1 MVDVRT
7 EISIERPIDVVAHYA
22 ADPDHAP
29 QWYDNIN
36 SVGWVTE
43 KPLQKG
49 SKMAF
54 IAYFLGRKLEYVYE
68 VAEYVPGKKL
78 VMRTANGPFP
88 METTY
93 KWYTEKEGVTK
104 MTLRNKGVPA
114 GFSKIVTP
122 FMSFMMK
129 KANKKDLLKIKQI
142 LENERP

>member
-7 EISIERPIDVVAHYA
+7 EISIDCPIEIVAHYA

-29 QWYDNIN
+29 EWYDNIKA
-36 SVGWVTE
+36 VEWVTE
-43 KPLQKG
+43 KPLQLG

-54 IAYFLGRKLEYVYE
+54 IAFFLGRKLEYVYE
-68 VAEYVPGKKL
+68 VIEYVPGKKL

-93 KWYTEKEGVTK
+93 TWNTENVGVTR
-104 MTLRNKGVPA
+104 MTLRNNGVPA
-114 GFSKIVTP
+114 GFSKMVTP
-122 FMSFMMK
+122 FTALMMK

-142 LENERP
+142 LEQ

>member
-7 EISIERPIDVVAHYA
+7 EISINRPIDIVAHYA
-22 ADPDHAP
+22 ADPDYAP
-29 QWYDNIN
+29 HWYENIKEIE
-36 SVGWVTE
+36 WVTM
-43 KPLQKG
+43 KPLQLG

-68 VAEYVPGKKL
+68 VTDYVPGKKL
-78 VMRTANGPFP
+78 VMTTANGPFP

-93 KWYTEKEGVTK
+93 TWNTENVGVTK
-104 MTLRNKGVPA
+104 MTLQNKGVPT
-114 GFSKIVTP
+114 GFSKMVTP

-142 LENERP
+142 LEQNK

>member
-7 EISIERPIDVVAHYA
+7 EISINRPIDVVAHYA

-29 QWYDNIN
+29 QWYDNIKAIE
-36 SVGWVTE
+36 WITM
-43 KPLQKG
+43 KPLQLG

-68 VAEYVPGKKL
+68 VTEYVPGKKL
-78 VMRTANGPFP
+78 VMTTANGPFP

-93 KWYTEKEGVTK
+93 TWNTENVGVTK
-104 MTLRNKGVPA
+104 MTLQNKGVPT
-114 GFSKIVTP
+114 GFSKMVTP

-142 LENERP
+142 LEQNK

>member
-7 EISIERPIDVVAHYA
+7 EISINRPIDVVAHYS

-29 QWYDNIN
+29 QWYDNIKAIE
-36 SVGWVTE
+36 WVTM
-43 KPLQKG
+43 KPLQLG

-68 VAEYVPGKKL
+68 VTDYVPGKKL
-78 VMRTANGPFP
+78 VMTTASGPFP

-93 KWYTEKEGVTK
+93 TWNTENVGVTR
-104 MTLRNKGVPA
+104 MTLQNKGVPT
-114 GFSKIVTP
+114 GFSKMVTP

-142 LENERP
+142 LEQNK

>member
-7 EISIERPIDVVAHYA
+7 EISINRPIDVVAHYA

-29 QWYDNIN
+29 QWYDNIKAIE
-36 SVGWVTE
+36 WVTM
-43 KPLQKG
+43 KPLQLG

-68 VAEYVPGKKL
+68 VTEYVPGKKL
-78 VMRTANGPFP
+78 VMTTANGPFP

-93 KWYTEKEGVTK
+93 TWNTENGGVTK
-104 MTLRNKGVPA
+104 MTLQNKGVPT
-114 GFSKIVTP
+114 GFSKMVTP

-142 LENERP
+142 LEQNK

>member
-7 EISIERPIDVVAHYA
+7 EISINRPIDVVAHYA

-29 QWYDNIN
+29 QWYENIKAIE
-36 SVGWVTE
+36 WVTM
-43 KPLQKG
+43 KPLQLG

-68 VAEYVPGKKL
+68 VTDYVPGKKL
-78 VMRTANGPFP
+78 VMTTANGPFP

-93 KWYTEKEGVTK
+93 TWNTENAGVTK
-104 MTLRNKGVPA
+104 MTLQNKGVPT
-114 GFSKIVTP
+114 GFSKMVTP

-142 LENERP
+142 LEQNK

>member
-7 EISIERPIDVVAHYA
+7 EISINRPIDVVAHYA

-29 QWYDNIN
+29 QWYDNIKAIE
-36 SVGWVTE
+36 WVTM
-43 KPLQKG
+43 KPLQLG

-68 VAEYVPGKKL
+68 VTDYVPGKKL
-78 VMRTANGPFP
+78 VMTTANGPFP

-93 KWYTEKEGVTK
+93 TWNTENVGVTK
-104 MTLRNKGVPA
+104 MTLQNKGVPT
-114 GFSKIVTP
+114 GFSKMVTP

-142 LENERP
+142 LEQNK